1 MMSLRRLRVLFAILL
16 AVSFSPAVAE
26 PGVVRLAAELE
37 YKGLPGTP
45 QYAVLYGDASKPEIY
60 VMRVKFAPGVK
71 VMPHSHPEQMR
82 IVTVMSGT
90 FYYAF
95 GDTFDESKLQQLPA
109 GTMFTEPGRQNHFA
123 WAKDGEVI
131 LQLTAIGPTGTF
143 EAAK

>member
-1 MMSLRRLRVLFAILL
+1 MPSRRASLIACLLLVAAPAI
-16 AVSFSPAVAE
+16 AQTPEA
-26 PGVVRLAAELE
+26 GVVRLADELQ

-45 QYAVLYGDASKPEIY
+45 LYSVLYGDASKPELY

-71 VMPHSHPEQMR
+71 VMPHSHPEQVR
-82 IVTVMSGT
+82 VVTVMSGT

-95 GDTFDESKLQQLPA
+95 GDTFDESKLQRMPP
-109 GTMFTEPGRQNHFA
+109 GTMFTEPARAPHFA

-143 EAAK
+143 EVVK

>member
-1 MMSLRRLRVLFAILL
+1 
-16 AVSFSPAVAE
+16 
-26 PGVVRLAAELE
+26 
-37 YKGLPGTP
+37 
-45 QYAVLYGDASKPEIY
+45 
-60 VMRVKFAPGVK
+60 
-71 VMPHSHPEQMR
+71 EQMR

-95 GDTFDESKLQQLPA
+95 GDTFDESKLQRLPA

>member
-1 MMSLRRLRVLFAILL
+1 MSVARALLFVVVLA
-16 AVSFSPAVAE
+16 AAPARAE
-26 PGVVRLAAELE
+26 TVEPSIVRLADELQ

-45 QYAVLYGDASKPEIY
+45 QYSVLYGDANKPELY

-71 VMPHSHPEQMR
+71 VMPHSHPEQVR

-95 GDTFDESKLQQLPA
+95 GDKFDESKLQRMPA
-109 GTMFTEPGRQNHFA
+109 GTMFTEPARVPHFA

-131 LQLTAIGPTGTF
+131 LQLTAVGPTGTF
-143 EAAK
+143 EVKE